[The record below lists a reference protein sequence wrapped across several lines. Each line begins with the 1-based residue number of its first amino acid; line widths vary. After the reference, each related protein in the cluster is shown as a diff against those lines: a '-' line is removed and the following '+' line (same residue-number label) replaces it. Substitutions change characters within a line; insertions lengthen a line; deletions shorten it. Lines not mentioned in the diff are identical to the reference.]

1 MSGELHGLTDL
12 LRRIC
17 ETPAPTFAEAARG
30 ELVAGLL
37 LEMGL
42 SPETDAVGNVVA
54 GVAGGRGPRILLAVH
69 LDTVFAAETD
79 VRVRAVG
86 ERLAAPGIGDNRASL
101 AVALFYLR
109 ELCRGASHAHPRL
122 TFAATVGEEGLGDL
136 RGIRALMKRAHAF
149 DCVIALDGH
158 LGALINASVGSRRF
172 EATFFAKGG
181 HSWGDFPSPSATHAL
196 GEAIFALSKLPLG
209 EQRHRSYTTG
219 SRNVGSHPVGSH
231 PVSSYPV
238 SSYNVGQVWGGT
250 GVNAIAQEAGFNLDL
265 RSTDAGV
272 LERLGRDALS
282 RLRKV
287 ADKHGVRLETR
298 QVGDRP
304 TAFVPNEGLVRSGQQ
319 ALQEVAVRPRIAASS
334 TDANAAMA
342 AGLPAIAFGVYR
354 GGDAHRLS
362 EWLEPSSLPVGLQ
375 ALRRLLSLVSALEP
389 ARLRRAA

>member
-1 MSGELHGLTDL
+1 VSWELQGLTEL

-17 ETPAPTFAEAARG
+17 ETPAPTFAEAVRG
-30 ELVAGLL
+30 ELVTGLL
-37 LEMGL
+37 REMGL

-54 GVAGGRGPRILLAVH
+54 GVPGGCGPRILLAAH

-86 ERLAAPGIGDNRASL
+86 ERLAAPGIGDNSASL

-149 DCVIALDGH
+149 DGVIALDGH
-158 LGALINASVGSRRF
+158 LGALINASVGSKRF
-172 EATFFAKGG
+172 EVKFFAKGG

-196 GEAIFALSKLPLG
+196 GEAIFALGKLPLG
-209 EQRHRSYTTG
+209 EQQHG
-219 SRNVGSHPVGSH
+219 SHNVGSYTVG
-231 PVSSYPV
+231 
-238 SSYNVGQVWGGT
+238 SYNVGQVWGGT

-265 RSTDAGV
+265 RSTDAGT

-282 RLRKV
+282 RLHKV

-319 ALQEVAVRPRIAASS
+319 ALRELAVRPRVAASS

-362 EWLEPSSLPVGLQ
+362 EWLEPASLPLGLQ
-375 ALRRLLSLVSALEP
+375 ALRRLLALISALEP